1 MKYEIFYQCK
11 VWKKDEVQQV
21 EFFNLLCASSEFG
34 KLIRTPGVIY
44 AKLFED
50 KKLIAHF
57 VADGL

>member
-11 VWKKDEVQQV
+11 VWNKDEVQRI
-21 EFFNLLCASSEFG
+21 EIFNLLSASSEFG
-34 KLIRTPGVIY
+34 RLIRMPGVIY

-50 KKLIAHF
+50 KKMIAHF

>member
-11 VWKKDEVQQV
+11 VWKKDEVQRIEAFKLHTAST
-21 EFFNLLCASSEFG
+21 EFAR
-34 KLIRTPGVIY
+34 LIRLPGVIY
-44 AKLFED
+44 AKLFQD